1 VALGPK
7 IGDVYLR
14 AAKSR
19 VHAYWRPTDGT
30 PEVLLCSMAQSI
42 YKASP
47 AARELFVKL
56 ATAASREC
64 LPAQFRFAS

>member
-1 VALGPK
+1 MELGPK
-7 IGDVYLR
+7 IGDIYLR
-14 AAKSR
+14 SVKSHVR
-19 VHAYWRPTDGT
+19 AYWRPTDGT

-47 AARELFVKL
+47 SARELFVKF
-56 ATAASREC
+56 ATEASAEC